1 MGWSGG
7 NVLAEDFMSA
17 KYEVE
22 AMMTGALKALESEL
36 GVPVLAGRRTG
47 ERPGSFVVVRAEEER
62 FATPTAR
69 AGFVEVDV
77 VSVAQLDNAGE
88 VEASK
93 RRIGQ
98 IGLYFGT
105 ADVMDD
111 MREAGTPEMR
121 TWPSFHVMRGSSVLV
136 KDRSQ
141 GDVLRISVGV
151 QRM

>member
-1 MGWSGG
+1 
-7 NVLAEDFMSA
+7 MSA
-17 KYEVE
+17 LYDIE
-22 AMMTGALKALESEL
+22 AMVVGALKPLEPDL

-47 ERPGSFVVVRAEEER
+47 DRPGSFVVVRAEEER
-62 FATPTAR
+62 FVIPNAR

-77 VSVAQLDNAGE
+77 VSVAQLDEAGE
-88 VEASK
+88 LAASK
-93 RRIGQ
+93 ARIRR

-111 MREAGTPEMR
+111 MRHAGTPEMS
-121 TWPSFHVMRGSSVLV
+121 TWPSFAVVRGTSTLE

-141 GDVLRISVGV
+141 GDVLRVSFGV